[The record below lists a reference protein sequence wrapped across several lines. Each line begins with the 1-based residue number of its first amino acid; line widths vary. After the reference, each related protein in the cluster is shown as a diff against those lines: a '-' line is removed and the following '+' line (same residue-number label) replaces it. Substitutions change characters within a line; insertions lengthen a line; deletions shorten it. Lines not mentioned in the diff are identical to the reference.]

1 MQVPPI
7 YHSSDSFQYVVPSH
21 QYISVFRFVA
31 HILSQATTFAESPHS
46 SITESALNGVRSC
59 VVGVVAA
66 QDDTKADVIELSVK
80 LAEEKDG
87 RENTE

>member
-1 MQVPPI
+1 V
-7 YHSSDSFQYVVPSH
+7 S
-21 QYISVFRFVA
+21 
-31 HILSQATTFAESPHS
+31 HILNQATRFAESPHS
-46 SITESALNGVRSC
+46 SVAESAFNGVRSC

-66 QDDTKADVIELSVK
+66 QDESKADIVELSVK